1 VVARRVGD
9 GVDTSFSHDRWCGD
23 VPFRV
28 RFSRLFDLVVNKSV
42 TVRNMFL
49 QGWEKGAGCGSGV

>member
-1 VVARRVGD
+1 VVHRVDG
-9 GVDTSFSHDRWCGD
+9 GVDTSFWHDRWCGD

-28 RFSRLFDLVVNKSV
+28 RFRWLFDLAMNESV

-49 QGWEKGAGCGSGV
+49 QGWEEGGGMEVT